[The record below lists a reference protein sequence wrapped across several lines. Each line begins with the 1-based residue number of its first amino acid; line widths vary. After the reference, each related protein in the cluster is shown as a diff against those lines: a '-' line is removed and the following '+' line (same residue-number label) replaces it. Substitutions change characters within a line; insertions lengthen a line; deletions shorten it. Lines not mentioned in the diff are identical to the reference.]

1 MRHVITLE
9 ESWEQYLGKFWKQY
23 LRKVPTTVWVL
34 GVTFQKDFISRGLKD
49 EDLAK

>member
-1 MRHVITLE
+1 MQHAITLE

-23 LRKVPTTVWVL
+23 LRKVPTTVRML